1 MAEELEIAQ
10 EEQRVL
16 RKNFKKKTVFFL
28 FGLIHFPS
36 SFFLSP

>member
-16 RKNFKKKTVFFL
+16 RKNLKKNCFFL

>member
-16 RKNFKKKTVFFL
+16 RKNLKKKTVFLFL
-28 FGLIHFPS
+28 V
-36 SFFLSP
+36 

>member
-16 RKNFKKKTVFFL
+16 RKNLKKKTVFF
-28 FGLIHFPS
+28 
-36 SFFLSP
+36 FLV

>member
-16 RKNFKKKTVFFL
+16 RKNLKKKLFF
-28 FGLIHFPS
+28 
-36 SFFLSP
+36 SFWFNSFSLLLLP